1 MYQARKRVLVL
12 LTCVLSLAA
21 VRVCAAQEP
30 KAESP
35 PSATPQSTSLS
46 VSTMNP
52 TTGPSGAKL
61 RVCLRLEDNS
71 QFLGAAEVSL
81 IPSEGY
87 EVVGTTSEKE
97 GETIFSGLAAG
108 RYTLEAKA
116 PGFLSVRMST
126 AIEAT
131 NHERILYLVM
141 KPRPMKQPKPRRRG
155 RPHQERTLFWGGR
168 ERPQA
173 ETSISG

>member
-1 MYQARKRVLVL
+1 MAMYQARKRVLVL

-30 KAESP
+30 KAEST

-131 NHERILYLVM
+131 NRERILYLVM
-141 KPRPMKQPKPRRRG
+141 KPRPMT
-155 RPHQERTLFWGGR
+155 RPVE
-168 ERPQA
+168 QA
-173 ETSISG
+173 KEELSAAGQTPPGA